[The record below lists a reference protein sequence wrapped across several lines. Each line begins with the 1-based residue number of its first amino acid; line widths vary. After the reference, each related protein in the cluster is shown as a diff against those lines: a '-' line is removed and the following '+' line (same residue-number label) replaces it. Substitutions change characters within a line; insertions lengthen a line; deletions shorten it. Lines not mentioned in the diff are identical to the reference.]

1 MKKLWNQNSEA
12 RALIVSTLLILIGFG
27 GTAFLFW
34 FHRYDIPLAVLIGGG
49 IVALS
54 WFALYLI
61 KKSDKPHIK
70 LDITFIYI
78 RLSLVVLLTILFAVL
93 TFHFKILT
101 VSPIYLVISYFV
113 ISLITMAI
121 YIKKGE

>member
-12 RALIVSTLLILIGFG
+12 RALIISTLLILIGFG

-54 WFALYLI
+54 WLALYLI

-78 RLSLVVLLTILFAVL
+78 RLSLVVLLTILFAGL